1 MVTLAGRGGPSEED
15 ILGEGL
21 GGSRREPLLSKGPG
35 SRGDE
40 GDGDDV
46 RGVMAAVLILT
57 LMRVVLV
64 RCGNNLGLGVLVS
77 RGVGLIPVVD
87 VWTRVAGVPLR
98 LELLLLI

>member
-1 MVTLAGRGGPSEED
+1 MED

-35 SRGDE
+35 RRGDE
-40 GDGDDV
+40 GDDV

-64 RCGNNLGLGVLVS
+64 RCGNNLELGVLVS
-77 RGVGLIPVVD
+77 SGVGLILVVE
-87 VWTRVAGVPLR
+87 VWTRGAVVPLR
-98 LELLLLI
+98 TELL